1 MLPRSL
7 SQNGKSAG
15 GFREI
20 RRCKLVLTV
29 HEGETGFCCARRLSG
44 IAATV
49 GGYTAC
55 MSGNDISTQS
65 KPEGRRA
72 ALRRRLRRRTRE
84 PDVTAHPTPIRISR
98 RTRTVLILAAI
109 AVLAYVVYLV
119 PSVLTTAI
127 GGIALALVLS
137 FPVRFFSQFVPHG
150 FAIILS
156 FLLVVGIFVLAL
168 VFLVPIVAEQFTQLA
183 EAAPGIVGSAE
194 QYLRGALDLLENR
207 GLLPNDDPQQL
218 IARVREN
225 LVDAV
230 RAIGSSLVG
239 GVLGFVYGT
248 LNVMVT
254 LLGILFI
261 GIYLLV
267 DVRKIK
273 AAYLKATPHDYRSD
287 ANSLWNAFGYS
298 LSRYLGGL
306 ALILLIQGAVSAIG
320 LYFIGVPYALVL
332 GAIVSVTAIIPYL
345 GAFLGAIPALLVAL
359 AFEGPDAALLT
370 ALLFLGVQQL
380 EGNFLTPK
388 IQGDTLHV
396 HPILVFLAVIVG
408 GGLGGILGVIVAV
421 PALAVLRV
429 LFDFLRVRL
438 RTGDGSEGQPRT
450 WRKTT
455 KVRPTPSP

>member
-1 MLPRSL
+1 
-7 SQNGKSAG
+7 
-15 GFREI
+15 
-20 RRCKLVLTV
+20 
-29 HEGETGFCCARRLSG
+29 
-44 IAATV
+44 
-49 GGYTAC
+49 
-55 MSGNDISTQS
+55 MSGNDISARS
-65 KPEGRRA
+65 KPESRGAAFRRRFGRR
-72 ALRRRLRRRTRE
+72 TGE

-119 PSVLTTAI
+119 PSVLTTTI

-137 FPVRFFSQFVPHG
+137 FPVRFFSRFVPRG
-150 FAIILS
+150 FAIVLS
-156 FLLVVGIFVLAL
+156 FLLVVGVFVLAL

-183 EAAPGIVGSAE
+183 GAAPGIVGSAE
-194 QYLRGALDLLENR
+194 QYLRGALDSLENR
-207 GLLPNDDPQQL
+207 GVLPNDDPQQL
-218 IARVREN
+218 ISRVREN

-230 RAIGSSLVG
+230 RSVGSSLVG

-254 LLGILFI
+254 LLGVLFI

-287 ANSLWNAFGYS
+287 AGSLWNAFGDS

-306 ALILLIQGAVSAIG
+306 ALILLIQGAVSAVG
-320 LYFIGVPYALVL
+320 LYFIDVPYALVL
-332 GAIVSVTAIIPYL
+332 GAIVSITAIIPYL

-396 HPILVFLAVIVG
+396 HPIIVFLAVIVG

-438 RTGDGSEGQPRT
+438 RTGDGSEGQTRT

-455 KVRPTPSP
+455 KVGPTPDP